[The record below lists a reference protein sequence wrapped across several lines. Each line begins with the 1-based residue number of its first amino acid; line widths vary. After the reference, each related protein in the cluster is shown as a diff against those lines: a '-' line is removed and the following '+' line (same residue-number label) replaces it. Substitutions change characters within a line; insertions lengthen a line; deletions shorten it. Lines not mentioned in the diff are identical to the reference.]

1 MAWELGNRFCKRAS
15 HGQLECAAQGKS
27 WPTLCI
33 WLASVV
39 WAKPSSGS
47 FQLIRY
53 FGNLHLPPPPSAASN
68 ILPAAVLPAQHGAKE
83 RRSCHRLHWG
93 CTWLGVLFVLSF
105 LSACCAD
112 MSLHKCCLVLLFIFF
127 LKNIQGY
134 KFIVQNV
141 SYFKGI
147 SWKRDA
153 HFKCQFGHRLSH
165 IMWEGEGSVR
175 LAVEWGGQTEGAGA
189 RL

>member
-1 MAWELGNRFCKRAS
+1 MHLAGICCLGKAIFRVLPTYKIFW
-15 HGQLECAAQGKS
+15 QLA
-27 WPTLCI
+27 P
-33 WLASVV
+33 
-39 WAKPSSGS
+39 
-47 FQLIRY
+47 
-53 FGNLHLPPPPSAASN
+53 PPPPSAASN